1 MVTDAVLNHAGREW
15 GWVALRGVVA
25 VLFGLMAVLMPG
37 ITLSALVLVW
47 GAFALADGIFALVAG
62 WRIRDQDKPLW
73 PLILVG
79 LTGIA
84 AGIATFAWPGLTALV
99 LLYIIAFWA
108 VIGGCS
114 RLPRRS
120 AFART
125 SRTSGCTA
133 CRARC
138 PSSSGRCCCSSRAP
152 ARWRWC
158 G

>member
-73 PLILVG
+73 PLI
-79 LTGIA
+79 
-84 AGIATFAWPGLTALV
+84 W
-99 LLYIIAFWA
+99 WA
-108 VIGGCS
+108 
-114 RLPRRS
+114 
-120 AFART
+120 
-125 SRTSGCTA
+125 
-133 CRARC
+133 
-138 PSSSGRCCCSSRAP
+138 
-152 ARWRWC
+152 
-158 G
+158 